1 MARAVGLEGLSDAIA
16 EILQEYATEAERGTK
31 ECVQKAA
38 KAGVKAL
45 KETSPSRTADGYASG
60 WTSKTEEGRFGATAI
75 IYNKKKPGLAH
86 LLENGHVTRN
96 GTGRTFR
103 PTPAHVHVK
112 PVEDQLVADFENQ
125 IKVVLSK

>member
-45 KETSPSRTADGYASG
+45 KETSPKQSGNYASG
-60 WTSKTEEGRFGATAI
+60 WTSKVEEGRFGANAI
-75 IYNKKKPGLAH
+75 IYNSKKPGLAH
-86 LLENGHVTRN
+86 LLEHGHVTRN

-103 PTPAHVHVK
+103 PTPAHVHIK